1 MKYKK
6 SFSKFT
12 KELDKKMLKGFKE
25 YGDLSFNLS
34 PDKLIE
40 EMIEEVIDISGWGM
54 ILYVRLQE
62 LKKEYEKSLHKR
74 KTK

>member
-34 PDKLIE
+34 PDKLID
-40 EMIEEVIDISGWGM
+40 EMIEEVIDISGWGL
-54 ILYVRLQE
+54 ILWVRLQE
-62 LKKEYEKSLHKR
+62 IKKEYEKSLHKR